1 MGVKHMYFIAI
12 QKVLILEAVRVY
24 IKAKNKSYCKS

>member
-12 QKVLILEAVRVY
+12 QKVLFLEAMRVY
-24 IKAKNKSYCKS
+24 IKAKKKLL